1 MRAVSTLTL
10 YEHYTAMLKLFDL
23 CKLWQTADILRIFS
37 FGWHYIA
44 YRKGKIMPSL
54 SIKRYVVSLLPIH

>member
-1 MRAVSTLTL
+1 MSVMSAMALHGHYTD
-10 YEHYTAMLKLFDL
+10 YTAMLKLFDL

-44 YRKGKIMPSL
+44 HRKA
-54 SIKRYVVSLLPIH
+54 R